1 MEELHP
7 SHYPARRAATLV
19 QNYINYQVGTPH
31 KVYLF
36 GKVTQATLED
46 IPGRGHKY
54 HLKFTLGE
62 MVKNEIMVNCEAQVF
77 YPTTGENT
85 VPEVE
90 YTFLGDAGKNTDE
103 EDNKF
108 YESLKSMKK
117 PLKAKKIP
125 DDYGYIPPE
134 LKPVRHLAIVAS
146 GYVIWQHSSEKTCYN
161 MAWVENVKQVKRE
174 DDFIELDYN
183 VLIHNFVSSQDMNP
197 CQIQVLWHPQYGV
210 KVKHYKRQLH
220 RKQ

>member
-161 MAWVENVKQVKRE
+161 MAWVENVKQV
-174 DDFIELDYN
+174 
-183 VLIHNFVSSQDMNP
+183 DMNP